1 MKKIET
7 LLAQI
12 KVVPN
17 AITNR
22 IEQLKKVEEDLAK
35 ATEALKNEPS
45 DKNQEVVDG
54 LNTRALAIQESL
66 EERLE
71 AVIEA
76 EKNTPA
82 PEPEPTPT
90 PNPEPTPTP
99 TPAEPKKKKS
109 GWALGIAIAVVAVV
123 TLGAVTL
130 SNKQS

>member
-22 IEQLKKVEEDLAK
+22 IEQLKKIEEDLAK
-35 ATEALKNEPS
+35 ATETLKNEPS
-45 DKNQEVVDG
+45 EENQELVDG
-54 LNTRALAIQESL
+54 LNERALALQESL

-82 PEPEPTPT
+82 PEPAPT
-90 PNPEPTPTP
+90 PEPTPTP
-99 TPAEPKKKKS
+99 EEPKKKKS
-109 GWALGIAIAVVAVV
+109 GWALGIAIAVVAVI

>member
-35 ATEALKNEPS
+35 ATETLKNEPS
-45 DKNQEVVDG
+45 DENQEVVDG

-82 PEPEPTPT
+82 PTPT
-90 PNPEPTPTP
+90 PQTTPEPTPTP
-99 TPAEPKKKKS
+99 TPNEPKKKKS
-109 GWALGIAIAVVAVV
+109 GWAVGIAIAVVAVV

>member
-35 ATEALKNEPS
+35 ATETLKNEPS
-45 DKNQEVVDG
+45 DENQEVVDG

-82 PEPEPTPT
+82 PTPTPQTTPEPTPT
-90 PNPEPTPTP
+90 PN
-99 TPAEPKKKKS
+99 EPKKKKS
-109 GWALGIAIAVVAVV
+109 GWAVGIAIAVVAVV